1 MDFRRLV
8 IYLCLFVCSTS
19 TSFAISSV
27 GELYVSPQAVLP
39 KRGVVNY
46 GVEFVYNTKQHFFY
60 TFSLSDNFQIG
71 MNVTEDFE
79 MLMGVHANLFDFEL
93 FGANHYL
100 GIGDKNLGW
109 DLSTNKY
116 NIPVIGEYGVYTL
129 HLPGLNS
136 YYHFG
141 AAEYKTDDN
150 YYFTAGAEYHFKQF
164 NTMLE
169 WDGQQI
175 HCSLRYHISNKY
187 DFFIAIT
194 PSPYEGQGVT
204 EVSNLT
210 LSFVRKDLFF
220 NQRNQIEELTQ
231 KYNNLKTYVDVI
243 DAKLEVF
250 KEFSSVDFLEEF
262 QQFLLQEHMV
272 EKELAQSKKSV
283 IRSALDHMQRGL
295 EFYYKGQYLLA
306 LEEYRLVVNLVP
318 NFSMAYARL
327 GSIYYKLKDLDNAKL
342 SWEKALELDPS
353 NQSLKIF
360 LKRVSPVD
368 PELIQK
374 QDEVIEP
381 SNLLDIIPSEAQI

>member
-1 MDFRRLV
+1 MDFRQL
-8 IYLCLFVCSTS
+8 ILCVWLFCCSVS
-19 TSFAISSV
+19 SFAISSV
-27 GELYVSPQAVLP
+27 AELYVVPQGVLP

-46 GVEFVYNTKQHFFY
+46 GVEFVYNTRQHFFY

-71 MNVTEDFE
+71 MNVTDDFE
-79 MLMGVHANLFDFEL
+79 MLMGVHANLFDFEF
-93 FGANHYL
+93 FGSNHYL

-109 DLSTNKY
+109 DLSNNKY
-116 NIPVIGEYGVYTL
+116 NVPIIGEYGVYSL

-141 AAEYKTDDN
+141 AAEYKTDNN
-150 YYFTAGAEYHFKQF
+150 YYFTAGAEYHFKRF
-164 NTMLE
+164 NTMAE
-169 WDGQQI
+169 WDGKQV
-175 HCSLRYHISNKY
+175 HFSLLYHINNKY

-194 PSPYEGQGVT
+194 PSPYEGAGVT
-204 EVSNLT
+204 EISNLT

-220 NQRNQIEELTQ
+220 NQRNEIEELNQ
-231 KYNNLKTYVDVI
+231 KYNNLKSYVDVT

-250 KEFSSVDFLEEF
+250 KEFNSVDFLEEF

-272 EKELAQSKKSV
+272 EKELAQSKKSI

-295 EFYYKGQYLLA
+295 EFYYKGQYRLA
-306 LEEYRLVVNLVP
+306 LEEYKLVINLVP
-318 NFSMAYARL
+318 TFSMAYARL
-327 GSIYYKLKDLDNAKL
+327 GSIYYKLDDLENAKL

-368 PELIQK
+368 VDLLQK
-374 QDEVIEP
+374 QDEVVEP
-381 SNLLDIIPSEAQI
+381 NNLLDIIPAEEQI